1 MYIEQVDGKI
11 MLFDVLL
18 QMKFYEVLCQDVEYD
33 MCYIFIGILVEVDF
47 FYVVMLVV
55 NYDI

>member
-1 MYIEQVDGKI
+1 

-18 QMKFYEVLCQDVEYD
+18 QMKFYEVLCMGCDYD
-33 MCYIFIGILVEVDF
+33 MMQIFMGILVEVDF
-47 FYVVMLVV
+47 FYVVMFVV